1 MTLSEKI
8 EELNTVCLGS
18 LSLTAGIGGWSL
30 HSYIKGT
37 PFYSRWLEAETFE
50 EVIDLALSLLE
61 NGDKVQALAKTEV
74 G

>member
-8 EELNTVCLGS
+8 EELNTACLGS
-18 LSLTAGIGGWSL
+18 LSLTAGIGGCWSL
-30 HSYIKGT
+30 HSYVKGT

-50 EVIDLALSLLE
+50 GVIDLASSLLE
-61 NGDKVQALAKTEV
+61 NGDEVQALATEV